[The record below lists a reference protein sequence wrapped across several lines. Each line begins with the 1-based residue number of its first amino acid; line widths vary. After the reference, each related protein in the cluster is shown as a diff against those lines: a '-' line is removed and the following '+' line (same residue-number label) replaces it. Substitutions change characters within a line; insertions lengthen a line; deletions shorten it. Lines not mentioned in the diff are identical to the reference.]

1 MQQDLEAVELI
12 RSLTWSRNCS
22 DFTLIK
28 MDIRNLWAL
37 RFEDIMNW
45 VFHHEMEDFDFV
57 FSCQVEV
64 SEGWVGNT
72 LINYWSPLSMWL
84 LLSLLPDG
92 FPVEFWGKWTKWNGN
107 KRGSPERWGRT
118 LWSAAMWLKTLYF
131 PTRGFSSGCE
141 KGGNKQQRVVI

>member
-12 RSLTWSRNCS
+12 RSLTWSHNCC

-28 MDIRNLWAL
+28 MKIRNLWAFH
-37 RFEDIMNW
+37 FEDNMNW
-45 VFHHEMEDFDFV
+45 VFHHEMEDFGFV

-64 SEGWVGNT
+64 SEGWDGNT
-72 LINYWSPLSMWL
+72 LIIYWSPLSMWL

-92 FPVEFWGKWTKWNGN
+92 FPVVFWGKWPKWNGN
-107 KRGSPERWGRT
+107 KSGSLERWGWT
-118 LWSAAMWLKTLYF
+118 LWSAAMWLNTLYF

-141 KGGNKQQRVVI
+141 KGRKKQQRVVI